1 MRTREELET
10 ELLHKSREIDLLK
23 YALKHLEDAQPV
35 DTKTAKY
42 YVEAGYRSK
51 WFSSRDAAKLYGL
64 QTGGKV
70 LARI

>member
-10 ELLHKSREIDLLK
+10 ELLHKSREIDLLR
-23 YALKHLEDAQPV
+23 YALKHAQPV